1 MNASSSLSGHID
13 LSIDGMTCASCVRRV
28 EQALAAVPGV
38 AQAQVNLATE
48 RARIS
53 LGAPVALE
61 NLLAA
66 VQKRGYTAHVFK
78 TASHTQ
84 DAGQD
89 VRKAKEEQA
98 LRMAFI
104 LALCLTAPIF
114 IIEMGGH
121 VVGPL
126 HDYLLET
133 LGMRNIA
140 YLQFVLAT
148 LALAIPGRS
157 FFTHGFKAAFGLSPD
172 MNTLVALG
180 AGSAWLYSTIATFAP
195 QWLPP
200 GSVHLY
206 YEAAAVI
213 VTLILLGRYLEARA
227 RGKTG
232 SAIKRLIGLQPRTAR
247 LQRKQQWIDTP
258 IDTLQID
265 DIVLVRP
272 GEKIPV
278 DGIITS
284 GRSYVDES
292 MLTGESSAALK
303 ETGDKVTGGT
313 LNTSG
318 SFTVQVRHLGADTV
332 LARIIRMVEEAQ
344 GSKLPIQ
351 GIVDQ
356 ITARFVP
363 AVILIALGTFLLWL
377 AVGPN
382 PSLSYA
388 LVNAVAVLIIA
399 CPCAMGLATPTSIMV
414 ATGRAADMGILFRQ
428 GQALQTLKDAKV
440 IAFDKTGTLT
450 YGKPAL
456 TDLQLAPGLDHDAIL
471 ADMAS
476 IQALSEHPI
485 ALAITQAAEQKNLGL
500 STATGFE
507 AISGAGVQADT
518 NGHHYVLGSAR
529 LMQQYGIML
538 DRFESAAAG
547 LGMAGKS
554 PVYIARDGV
563 LAGVFAVADRVRE
576 SAHATVQRLEQRGIK
591 TVMITGDNAKT
602 AHAIALQ
609 LDITEVHAETLPEN
623 KVTVLQEL
631 KHRYGVLA
639 YVGDGIN
646 DAPALAFADVGIAIG
661 AGTDIAIES
670 ASVVLMSEDLL
681 AVATAVGLSV
691 ATLRN
696 IRQNLFWAFAYNVM
710 LIPLAAGV
718 LYPHYG
724 ILLSPALGAA
734 AMALSS
740 VFVVGNALRLKRFN
754 PSNQA
759 RIS

>member
-1 MNASSSLSGHID
+1 MNASSALPGHID

-28 EQALAAVPGV
+28 EQALSAVPGV

-48 RARIS
+48 RARVS

-61 NLLAA
+61 SLLAA
-66 VQKRGYTAHVFK
+66 VQQRGYTAHEFK
-78 TASHTQ
+78 AASQVQ
-84 DAGQD
+84 DAEQD
-89 VRKAKEEQA
+89 ARKAKDERA
-98 LRMAFI
+98 LKTAFI
-104 LALCLTAPIF
+104 LAVCLTLPIF
-114 IIEMGGH
+114 IIEMGSH
-121 VVGPL
+121 VIAPF
-126 HDYLLET
+126 HHYLLRT
-133 LGMRNIA
+133 LGAQNIA

-157 FFTHGFKAAFGLSPD
+157 FFTHGLKAAFHLNPD

-180 AGSAWLYSTIATFAP
+180 AGSAWLYSTISTFAP

-247 LQRKQQWIDTP
+247 LQRDEQWIDAP
-258 IDTLQID
+258 IDTLKIG

-278 DGIITS
+278 DGTITT

-292 MLTGESSAALK
+292 MLTGESAAALK
-303 ETGDKVTGGT
+303 ETGDQVAGGT

-318 SFTVQVRHLGADTV
+318 SFTVQIRHLGADTA

-351 GIVDQ
+351 GIVDR
-356 ITARFVP
+356 ITAWFVP
-363 AVILIALGTFLLWL
+363 AVMLIALGTFLLWL
-377 AVGPN
+377 IAGPS

-388 LVNAVAVLIIA
+388 LINAVAVLIIA

-428 GQALQTLKDAKV
+428 GQALQTLKDARV

-450 YGKPAL
+450 VGKPAL
-456 TDLQLAPGLDHDAIL
+456 TDLHLAPELDHDATL
-471 ADMAS
+471 ADIAS

-485 ALAITQAAEQKNLGL
+485 ALAITQAAKQKNLGL
-500 STATGFE
+500 SSATGFK

-518 NGHHYVLGSAR
+518 NNHHYVLGSAR
-529 LMQQYGIML
+529 LMQQSGIAL
-538 DRFESAAAG
+538 DRFESVATH
-547 LGMAGKS
+547 LGIAGKS
-554 PVYIARDGV
+554 PIYIARDGA
-563 LAGVFAVADRVRE
+563 LAGVFAVADQIRQ
-576 SAHATVQRLEQRGIK
+576 SAHATVQKLEQLGIR
-591 TVMITGDNAKT
+591 TVMITGDNART
-602 AHAIALQ
+602 AQAVALQ
-609 LDITEVHAETLPEN
+609 LGVAEVHAETLPEN
-623 KVTVLQEL
+623 KVAVLQAL
-631 KHRYGVLA
+631 KRRYGTLA

-661 AGTDIAIES
+661 TGTDVAIES
-670 ASVVLMSEDLL
+670 ASVVLMAEDLR
-681 AVATAVGLSV
+681 AVPTAISLSV

-696 IRQNLFWAFAYNVM
+696 IRQNLFWAFAYNVA
-710 LIPLAAGV
+710 LIPLAAGA
-718 LYPHYG
+718 LYPSYG
-724 ILLSPALGAA
+724 ILLSPVLGAA

-740 VFVVGNALRLKRFN
+740 IFVVGNALRLKRFN
-754 PSNQA
+754 PSNRA
-759 RIS
+759 HTS

>member
-1 MNASSSLSGHID
+1 MNGSVTLPRHID

-38 AQAQVNLATE
+38 TQAQVNLATE
-48 RARIS
+48 RARVS
-53 LGAPVALE
+53 LDSVVPLE
-61 NLLAA
+61 RLLEA
-66 VQKRGYTAHVFK
+66 VQKRGYTAHAFK
-78 TASHTQ
+78 TANLAQ
-84 DAGQD
+84 DTG
-89 VRKAKEEQA
+89 QA
-98 LRMAFI
+98 LRKTKDEQTLKVNFLVAI
-104 LALCLTAPIF
+104 CLTLPVF
-114 IIEMGGH
+114 VIEMGGH
-121 VVGPL
+121 AYTPF
-126 HDYLLET
+126 HHYLLQT
-133 LGMRNIA
+133 LGAQNIA

-148 LALAIPGRS
+148 LTLAIPGRS
-157 FFTHGFKAAFGLSPD
+157 FFTLGFKAASHLSPD

-180 AGSAWLYSTIATFAP
+180 AGSAWLYSTISTFVP

-200 GSVHLY
+200 RSVHLY

-232 SAIKRLIGLQPRTAR
+232 SAIRRLIGLQPRTAR
-247 LQRKQQWIDTP
+247 LQRGEQWIDTP
-258 IDTLQID
+258 IDTLKVD

-278 DGIITS
+278 DGVITS

-292 MLTGESSAALK
+292 MLTGESAAVLK
-303 ETGDKVTGGT
+303 EMGAKVAGGT

-318 SFTVQVRHLGADTV
+318 SFTVLIKHLGADTV

-351 GIVDQ
+351 SIVDR
-356 ITARFVP
+356 ITAWFVP

-377 AVGPN
+377 AIGPS

-388 LVNAVAVLIIA
+388 LINAVAVLIIA

-456 TDLQLAPGLDHDAIL
+456 TDLHLVPGLDPDATL
-471 ADMAS
+471 AEIAS

-485 ALAITQAAEQKNLGL
+485 ALAITQAAKQKNLGL
-500 STATGFE
+500 LAVTGFT
-507 AISGAGVQADT
+507 AISGSGVQADT
-518 NGHHYVLGSAR
+518 NNHHYLLGSAR
-529 LMQQYGIML
+529 LMQQSGIAL
-538 DRFESAAAG
+538 DSFEPIAARLG
-547 LGMAGKS
+547 LAGKS
-554 PVYIARDGV
+554 PIYIARDGA
-563 LAGVFAVADRVRE
+563 LAGVLAVADQIKE
-576 SAHATVQRLEQRGIK
+576 SARATVQKLEQMGIK
-591 TVMITGDNAKT
+591 TAMITGDNSRT
-602 AHAIALQ
+602 AQAIALQ
-609 LDITEVHAETLPEN
+609 LGMTEVHAETLPEN
-623 KVTVLQEL
+623 KVALLQAL
-631 KHRYGVLA
+631 KRSHGTLA

-670 ASVVLMSEDLL
+670 ASVVLMSEDLM
-681 AVATAVGLSV
+681 AVPAAIGLSV

-696 IRQNLFWAFAYNVM
+696 IRQNLFWAFAYNVA
-710 LIPLAAGV
+710 LIPLAAGA
-718 LYPHYG
+718 LYPGYG
-724 ILLSPALGAA
+724 ILLSPVLGAA

-754 PSNQA
+754 PSN
-759 RIS
+759 RVHTS